1 MSIRSAIE
9 DLYDLFQYDALPVVP
24 TRWQGVDVSKQ
35 PAAEMREMLHV
46 NLEADL
52 RGIED
57 LQYYQNTIQPNL
69 PWADKHFEE
78 RVCGLPI
85 NPGIEWANW
94 PWGVNAEKSLDG
106 PVGPLMA
113 PQDWAYLAGL
123 IDGEATVQMHST
135 KSRPE
140 KLSPR
145 IIIAQVDKPYL
156 TSVYETF
163 NVGTLVDK
171 KPRETNLGHQEIT
184 RWSITAREEVE
195 WVLRGVLPYLGLKK
209 ERAIEA
215 LEYIR
220 ENPPKET
227 KHTRKKL
234 WGKVW
239 PKTFNH
245 NYMQRYWPRT
255 AENGTVF
262 RGHRHEYG
270 DLGGLVRDLAAEP
283 DTRQAYL
290 PVWFPEDTGDAH
302 KGRKPCTLGYHF
314 IMRRNKLDV
323 VYYLR
328 SCDFAHHFRDDVY
341 LTIRLLHWV
350 LTECRRINPEVWK
363 NVQMGKFVMQITSL
377 HMFINDFR
385 KEYPE

>member
-46 NLEADL
+46 NLEARL
-52 RGIED
+52 MGVED
-57 LQYYQNTIQPNL
+57 LEVYRRAIQPNL
-69 PWADKHFEE
+69 PWADNHFEE
-78 RVCGLPI
+78 RVCGAPI
-85 NPGIEWANW
+85 NPGIEYANW
-94 PWGVNAEKSLDG
+94 PWGTNAEKSLD
-106 PVGPLMA
+106 
-113 PQDWAYLAGL
+113 
-123 IDGEATVQMHST
+123 
-135 KSRPE
+135 SR
-140 KLSPR
+140 
-145 IIIAQVDKPYL
+145 
-156 TSVYETF
+156 
-163 NVGTLVDK
+163 GM
-171 KPRETNLGHQEIT
+171 
-184 RWSITAREEVE
+184 
-195 WVLRGVLPYLGLKK
+195 
-209 ERAIEA
+209 
-215 LEYIR
+215 
-220 ENPPKET
+220 
-227 KHTRKKL
+227 
-234 WGKVW
+234 
-239 PKTFNH
+239 FNH
-245 NYMQRYWPRT
+245 NYMERYWPRFAVYSSSSPSKERDEWYCKT
-255 AENGTVF
+255 RADVPAM
-262 RGHRHEYG
+262 RGIRHEYG
-270 DLGGLVRDLAAEP
+270 DLFGLVRDLAAEP

-290 PVWFPEDTGDAH
+290 PVWFPEDTGDSH

>member
-9 DLYDLFQYDALPVVP
+9 DLYDLFQYDSLPVVP

-69 PWADKHFEE
+69 PWADNHFEE
-78 RVCGLPI
+78 RVCGYPI

-94 PWGVNAEKSLDG
+94 PWGVNAEKSLG
-106 PVGPLMA
+106 PT
-113 PQDWAYLAGL
+113 GL
-123 IDGEATVQMHST
+123 
-135 KSRPE
+135 
-140 KLSPR
+140 
-145 IIIAQVDKPYL
+145 
-156 TSVYETF
+156 
-163 NVGTLVDK
+163 
-171 KPRETNLGHQEIT
+171 
-184 RWSITAREEVE
+184 
-195 WVLRGVLPYLGLKK
+195 
-209 ERAIEA
+209 
-215 LEYIR
+215 
-220 ENPPKET
+220 
-227 KHTRKKL
+227 
-234 WGKVW
+234 
-239 PKTFNH
+239 FNH
-245 NYMQRYWPRT
+245 NYMERYWPRF
-255 AENGTVF
+255 AGQA
-262 RGHRHEYG
+262 RGNDPETYARNLRLHYHAPVPPRHGIRHEYG
-270 DLGGLVRDLAAEP
+270 DLAGLVRDLAAEP

-341 LTIRLLHWV
+341 LTLRLLHWV